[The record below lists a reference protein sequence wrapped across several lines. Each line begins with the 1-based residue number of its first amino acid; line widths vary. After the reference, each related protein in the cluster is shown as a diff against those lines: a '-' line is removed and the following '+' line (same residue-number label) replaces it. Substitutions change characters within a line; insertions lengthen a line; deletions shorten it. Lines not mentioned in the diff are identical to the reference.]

1 MQREWT
7 GINDLG
13 LGETGVVDIR
23 RKGGRRGVD
32 SRRVVKPEG
41 MKILISESK
50 LRARIAELGAEI
62 TRDYQGN
69 PLVLVGILKGSFI
82 VMADLIR
89 KIDLPLTCDFLRVS
103 SYESGTES
111 SGAVRFEFDVTQPLK
126 GKHVLLV
133 EDIVDT
139 GLTVNYLIE
148 NLKTRKP
155 ASLRVCALL
164 HKPARTRVPV
174 NIHYLGFKV
183 PDEFV
188 IGYGLDYAGQFRNLP
203 YIAVLPPPKS

>member
-1 MQREWT
+1 MAA
-7 GINDLG
+7 
-13 LGETGVVDIR
+13 
-23 RKGGRRGVD
+23 RKPRAVRQ
-32 SRRVVKPEG
+32 VKPDG
-41 MKILISESK
+41 MKVMISQQK
-50 LRARIAELGAEI
+50 LRQRIALLGREI
-62 TRDYQGN
+62 THDYKQN

-82 VMADLIR
+82 FMADLIR
-89 KIDLPLTCDFLRVS
+89 HIDLPLTCDFLRVA
-103 SYESGTES
+103 SYDSGTES

-139 GLTVNYLIE
+139 GLTINYLLA
-148 NLKTRKP
+148 NLRTRKP

-174 NIHYLGFKV
+174 QIHYLGFKV
-183 PDEFV
+183 PDVFV

-203 YIAVLPPPKS
+203 FIGVLPSGTK